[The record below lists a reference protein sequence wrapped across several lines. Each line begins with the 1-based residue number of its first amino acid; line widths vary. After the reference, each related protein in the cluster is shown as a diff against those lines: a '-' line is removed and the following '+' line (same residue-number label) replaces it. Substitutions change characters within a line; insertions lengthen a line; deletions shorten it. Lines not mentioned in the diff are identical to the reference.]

1 MLKRFIA
8 TNILLLGAASTT
20 AGVLK
25 QGVWVPS
32 SCGSRE
38 EAPFIDTSNAD
49 AYNASVKAIN
59 AWQKTASAYDDCL
72 VKEANTDSA
81 VIVKTVTDEQGKL
94 KEIVKK
100 INDELN
106 TGREFLDQK
115 RKGSL

>member
-8 TNILLLGAASTT
+8 INILLLGAASTT

-25 QGVWVPS
+25 QGVWVS

-49 AYNASVKAIN
+49 TYNASVKAIN
-59 AWQKTASAYDDCL
+59 AWQKTASAYEDCL

-81 VIVKTVTDEQGKL
+81 IIAKTATDEQSKL
-94 KEIVKK
+94 KDIVKK